1 MEIIKYIVM
10 VIFGIM
16 IGSFTILT
24 IKERKEI
31 DEIIDEGL
39 YSSNI
44 ANKFKK
50 Q

>member
-1 MEIIKYIVM
+1 MNIIKYVSM
-10 VIFGIM
+10 VVFGIL

-31 DEIIDEGL
+31 DEMIDEGF
-39 YSSNI
+39 YSSNL